1 MIEFD
6 NATATPERSRQYFA
20 SDGSWG
26 DAEDILIVD
35 ITELDGHYAEMLE
48 ELSDWELPD
57 FMRWYVDNQTH
68 DQIQNENTACRVCTR
83 WEQGTEDEILEE
95 LENEDD

>member
-6 NATATPERSRQYFA
+6 NANARPERYRQYFSA
-20 SDGSWG
+20 DGSWG
-26 DAEDILIVD
+26 DAEDIVIVD
-35 ITELDGHYAEMLE
+35 ITELDGHYSEVLD
-48 ELSDWELPD
+48 ELSEWRLPE

-68 DQIQNENTACRVCTR
+68 DQDSNDYTACRVCIR
-83 WEQGTEDEILEE
+83 YEEGTEDEILEE